1 LGGVALQASESV
13 RVMIQVQV
21 PPEVIIFPWIAGIIA
36 TIKESM
42 DCTTEYNLP
51 LAIYGV
57 GVISKF
63 YLARKNP

>member
-13 RVMIQVQV
+13 RVMILV
-21 PPEVIIFPWIAGIIA
+21 PPEVIIFPWTAGIIA

-57 GVISKF
+57 GVM
-63 YLARKNP
+63 